1 MARDFLPRQDVQI
14 ADPSGRTT
22 TPFYVWMQSLERA
35 FGALDVDLAA
45 MLEQIE
51 QLKPGQKV
59 TIDGAM
65 SVIVANVDGTITISL
80 DGDNDSPGGNWYYGT
95 NEAGVRGFWPIADG
109 VSGGYSITKA
119 VDYGPYDFQG
129 ELDTPD
135 DLPSSVVVGDAYL
148 INGDLWVGADDG
160 GDDGP
165 GWDNLGPAPTT
176 AVLSLINDEATPDP
190 THYYGTDSAGNKGW
204 HPVSD
209 AVEAATG
216 ELTKTVG
223 GDGVTTFGLPD
234 VTPTPGGTLQRY
246 GFDAKGRR
254 SEEEAADTD
263 DLAEGSSNLYFTD
276 ARADA
281 RITAQKGQP
290 NGLATLDADAKLEA
304 NQLPALAITD
314 TFVVNTEAA
323 MLALDAQ
330 QGDVAVRTDEQ
341 KSYIL
346 TADPAST
353 LGNWQELLT
362 PTGTGG
368 TVTSV
373 ALSVPTGLTVSGS
386 PITSSG
392 TITVNYDTGYQGYT
406 SAEAS
411 KLSGIEVGATVGA
424 DWSVNL
430 SNIPANIASWAGIAP
445 SAKVNTAG
453 DTMTGHLVIAN
464 GGELRLDNS
473 AGTIRLIRWLTNG
486 VNRWAFYTNTA
497 AESGGNAGSNL
508 TIRRYADDG
517 SAISPDPL
525 NINRA
530 TGVVSLAVRPT
541 FAGAVPWDSANF
553 DPSEVVP
560 STVAP
565 TLPGENWD
573 TQSTVGFFRA
583 TSSYGGTPP
592 DASTSGDYD
601 VIQTFGSNGDGTQLA
616 FFGPKE
622 AFWRLQDSGPG
633 TWGPWNE
640 FWHTGNLAD
649 SGWQT
654 LTLSNSWTNQ
664 GGSPTYGP
672 AACRRFGAHVMLR
685 GLLVPG
691 TTTDGTTMFTLPV
704 GYRPATA
711 MRFPV
716 VSNGANPI
724 PQLQV
729 NTDGTVQCFG
739 LAGNTA
745 AITVAHISFFTD

>member
-45 MLEQIE
+45 LLEQIE
-51 QLKPGQKV
+51 QLKPGQQLAFE
-59 TIDGAM
+59 GAM
-65 SVIVANVDGTITISL
+65 SVTVTNVDGTITISL

-95 NEAGVRGFWPIADG
+95 NADGVRGFWPVADG

-119 VDYGPYDFQG
+119 VDYGPYNYQG

-135 DLPSSVVVGDAYL
+135 ELPYPVVVGDAYL

-160 GDDGP
+160 GDDGA
-165 GWDNLGPAPTT
+165 GWDNLGPPPTT
-176 AVLSLINDEATPDP
+176 TVLSLVNDESMPDP
-190 THYYGTDSAGNKGW
+190 TSYYGTDAAGNKGW

-209 AVEAATG
+209 AVEAAAG
-216 ELTKTVG
+216 ELTKAVG

-263 DLAEGSSNLYFTD
+263 DLAEGSANLYFTA

-392 TITVNYDTGYQGYT
+392 TITVAYDTGYQGYT

-411 KLSGIEVGATVGA
+411 KLSGIEAGAQVNAVDSVNGQTGSVSLIASDVGAAPRGA
-424 DWSVNL
+424 MCFL
-430 SNIPANIASWAGIAP
+430 SSAIPLA
-445 SAKVNTAG
+445 TG
-453 DTMTGHLVIAN
+453 DTLAVPFSDASFDDDGWWSPLAPTRVTVPAGVSRVRIAISAGFSAQN
-464 GGELRLDNS
+464 GGNRIAYLS
-473 AGTIRLIRWLTNG
+473 KNG
-486 VNRWAFYTNTA
+486 
-497 AESGGNAGSNL
+497 
-508 TIRRYADDG
+508 
-517 SAISPDPL
+517 
-525 NINRA
+525 
-530 TGVVSLAVRPT
+530 
-541 FAGAVPWDSANF
+541 SANF
-553 DPSEVVP
+553 RGRCAQRISPSGGVDYLNASTGIIEVSPGDYFELLLSQNSGSSVDVLGTSAGFYTWIAIESVP
-560 STVAP
+560 SP
-565 TLPGENWD
+565 
-573 TQSTVGFFRA
+573 
-583 TSSYGGTPP
+583 
-592 DASTSGDYD
+592 
-601 VIQTFGSNGDGTQLA
+601 
-616 FFGPKE
+616 
-622 AFWRLQDSGPG
+622 
-633 TWGPWNE
+633 
-640 FWHTGNLAD
+640 
-649 SGWQT
+649 
-654 LTLSNSWTNQ
+654 
-664 GGSPTYGP
+664 
-672 AACRRFGAHVMLR
+672 
-685 GLLVPG
+685 
-691 TTTDGTTMFTLPV
+691 
-704 GYRPATA
+704 
-711 MRFPV
+711 
-716 VSNGANPI
+716 
-724 PQLQV
+724 
-729 NTDGTVQCFG
+729 
-739 LAGNTA
+739 
-745 AITVAHISFFTD
+745 

>member
-45 MLEQIE
+45 LLEQIE
-51 QLKPGQKV
+51 QLKPGQRL

-135 DLPSSVVVGDAYL
+135 ELPYPVVIDDAYL
-148 INGDLWVGADDG
+148 INGDLWVGVDDG

-165 GWDNLGPAPTT
+165 GWENLGPAPTT

-254 SEEEAADTD
+254 IEEEAADTD

-411 KLSGIEVGATVGA
+411 KLSGIATGATVGA

-445 SAKVNTAG
+445 SDKVSTSG
-453 DTMTGHLVIAN
+453 DTMTGHLIISNAFD
-464 GGELRLDNS
+464 LRLDS
-473 AGTIRLIRWLTNG
+473 PTPATRLIRWMTAG
-486 VNRWAFYTNTA
+486 STRWAAFA
-497 AESGGNAGSNL
+497 DGSAESGANAGSDFIL
-508 TIRRYADDG
+508 RRYNDSG
-517 SAISPDPL
+517 SFLSPDPL
-525 NINRA
+525 SVNRA
-530 TGVVSLAVRPT
+530 TGVVSFGVRPL
-541 FAGAVPWDSANF
+541 FAGNIPWDSGNF
-553 DPSEVVP
+553 DAAFAGLIANDSNRITDF
-560 STVAP
+560 STL
-565 TLPGENWD
+565 T
-573 TQSTVGFFRA
+573 STARVSVYSAASGA
-583 TSSYGGTPP
+583 TGNPFAAAMTGLHMRYSG
-592 DASTSGDYD
+592 STSLDIAVTTSANPRLY
-601 VIQTFGSNGDGTQLA
+601 VGSLTAGN
-616 FFGPKE
+616 
-622 AFWRLQDSGPG
+622 
-633 TWGPWNE
+633 WNE
-640 FWHTGNLAD
+640 AWTTGNLSFL
-649 SGWQT
+649 SGTATWNPPSVAVGGSITTTVSVPGSVMGDIVVASFTNDLQGM
-654 LTLSNSWTNQ
+654 TLSA
-664 GGSPTYGP
+664 Y
-672 AACRRFGAHVMLR
+672 
-685 GLLVPG
+685 
-691 TTTDGTTMFTLPV
+691 
-704 GYRPATA
+704 
-711 MRFPV
+711 
-716 VSNGANPI
+716 VSSA
-724 PQLQV
+724 
-729 NTDGTVQCFG
+729 GTVTVV
-739 LAGNTA
+739 LTNNTA
-745 AITVAHISFFTD
+745 SAINLASGTLKAMVIRA